1 MLQLVQ
7 PKTQTEFDQVRQL
20 CWDYRDYLCALSPFD
35 KQIVETFYPVP
46 KYTRV
51 LSQIEQDHTPPNGDT
66 ILALRDGQPL
76 GCGMYHRIFPDTAE
90 IKRVF
95 VTNAARGTGA
105 GCAIMQGLIS
115 SARDQGFNRI
125 VMDTSKPLKAAQKL
139 YLSLGFRLRG
149 PYQDIPDIAADHLL
163 YFEMTL

>member
-7 PKTQTEFDQVRQL
+7 PSTQTEFDLVRQL
-20 CWDYRDYLCALSPFD
+20 CWNYRDYLCALSPFD
-35 KQIVETFYPVP
+35 RQIVETFYPIP

-51 LSQIEQDHTPPNGDT
+51 LDQIETDHTPPNGDAC
-66 ILALRDGQPL
+66 LALRDGQPV
-76 GCGMYHRIFPDTAE
+76 GCGMYHQIFSDTAE

-95 VTNAARGTGA
+95 VTDAARGTGV
-105 GCAIMQGLIS
+105 GCAIMQALIA

-139 YLSLGFRLRG
+139 YLALGFHSRG
-149 PYQDIPDIAADHLL
+149 PYQDVPEIAADHLL
-163 YFEMTL
+163 YFEMDL